1 MRLVIREEALDDLD
15 GVPFLYDRPRDPPDW
30 RVCRSV
36 TGRQRNANVNLV
48 ACSTQFVF
56 EDFGGR
62 KVVAG
67 FDGGSI
73 TPNAAVFLHR
83 PGGSEDSCAAFL
95 AVMRVPVVDVVL
107 ELDCELM
114 DFVGLAGNRGH
125 VRHSGSSWPYV

>member
-36 TGRQRNANVNLV
+36 AGRQRNANVNLV

-73 TPNAAVFLHR
+73 TSNVEVFLHR
-83 PGGSEDSCAAFL
+83 PGGREDSCAVFL
-95 AVMRVPVVDVVL
+95 AVMRIPVVDVVL
-107 ELDCELM
+107 EVGCELM
-114 DFVGLAGNRGH
+114 DFVGLAGERGH
-125 VRHSGSSWPYV
+125 VRHSGS